1 MRAKCRIHPPTS
13 RLDYVL
19 QWVPHILSSK
29 PQRYRAHGICIYLI
43 VLPLSGEMVSAQAEL
58 TGGN

>member
-1 MRAKCRIHPPTS
+1 MPDTPADIASGPRSAVGATHPCPAS
-13 RLDYVL
+13 RNVIALM
-19 QWVPHILSSK
+19 
-29 PQRYRAHGICIYLI
+29 GFGIYLI

>member
-1 MRAKCRIHPPTS
+1 MRSWDLA
-13 RLDYVL
+13 
-19 QWVPHILSSK
+19 
-29 PQRYRAHGICIYLI
+29 IYLI